1 MIGSMSRKAQPDT
14 SPSDAAASSPIQPL
28 IETWAIH
35 NRSNLYLLEA
45 VPEDALVME
54 PPVGRP
60 VARRFAHMHAIRLAW
75 IKAAGPDLLAGL
87 PLLGDSPGKE
97 ELRSA
102 LEASGEVIARLLA
115 AGLAAGRIKNFKPHP
130 TAFLGYIIAHEAHHR
145 GQIDLALEQLQRPL
159 EKKVSY
165 GLWEWG
171 VR

>member
-1 MIGSMSRKAQPDT
+1 MIGSMSKKTQPAA
-14 SPSDAAASSPIQPL
+14 PPGDAAAGLPAQPF

-35 NRSNLYLLEA
+35 NRINLYLLEA
-45 VPEDALVME
+45 VPEDALPMD

-60 VARRFAHMHAIRLAW
+60 VARWFAHMHAIRLAW

-87 PLLGDSPGKE
+87 PILGDSPGKK

-102 LEASGEVIARLLA
+102 LEASGEAIAQLLA
-115 AGLAAGRIKNFKPHP
+115 AGLASGRIKNFKPHP

-145 GQIDLALEQLQRPL
+145 GQIDLTLDQLQRPL
-159 EKKVSY
+159 EKKTSY